1 MEQWKVLK
9 ELDKYSIS
17 NYGRIKNNKTG
28 KIKALG
34 IHNGYYFISFEDYKN
49 GKRLPIHQL
58 VAKYFIPNIDNLKCI
73 NHKDCM
79 NAMMVVNALKGSE
92 KAYELVAKM
101 IHESPEDS
109 PKQVQNNLFVLPDKV
124 ELDSIASILS
134 DDKHKIDYDDIAGM
148 KGE

>member
-1 MEQWKVLK
+1 MTK
-9 ELDKYSIS
+9 EK
-17 NYGRIKNNKTG
+17 
-28 KIKALG
+28 
-34 IHNGYYFISFEDYKN
+34 FEV
-49 GKRLPIHQL
+49 GEI
-58 VAKYFIPNIDNLKCI
+58 IIDNVGAVDSFSDSLKKI
-73 NHKDCM
+73 VNAKVNSEMLERMQGLDLLFGVKLDSIKDCM

-101 IHESPEDS
+101 VHEAPEDN

-134 DDKHKIDYDDIAGM
+134 DDKKQVDYDDIAGT

>member
-1 MEQWKVLK
+1 MKK
-9 ELDKYSIS
+9 EK
-17 NYGRIKNNKTG
+17 
-28 KIKALG
+28 
-34 IHNGYYFISFEDYKN
+34 FEV
-49 GKRLPIHQL
+49 GEI
-58 VAKYFIPNIDNLKCI
+58 IIDNAGAVDSFSDSLKKI
-73 NHKDCM
+73 VNAKVNDEMLERMQGLDLLFGVKLDSIKDCM

-134 DDKHKIDYDDIAGM
+134 DDKHKVDYEDIAGM

>member
-1 MEQWKVLK
+1 MKK
-9 ELDKYSIS
+9 EK
-17 NYGRIKNNKTG
+17 
-28 KIKALG
+28 
-34 IHNGYYFISFEDYKN
+34 FEV
-49 GKRLPIHQL
+49 GEI
-58 VAKYFIPNIDNLKCI
+58 IIDNAGAVDSFSDSLKKI
-73 NHKDCM
+73 VNAKVNDEMLERMQGLDLLFGVKLDSIKDCM

-134 DDKHKIDYDDIAGM
+134 DDKHQVDYEDIAGM
-148 KGE
+148 KGD

>member
-1 MEQWKVLK
+1 MKK
-9 ELDKYSIS
+9 EK
-17 NYGRIKNNKTG
+17 
-28 KIKALG
+28 
-34 IHNGYYFISFEDYKN
+34 FEV
-49 GKRLPIHQL
+49 GEI
-58 VAKYFIPNIDNLKCI
+58 IIDNAGAVDSFSDSLKKI
-73 NHKDCM
+73 VNAKVNDEMLERMQGLDLLFGVKLDSIKDCM

-134 DDKHKIDYDDIAGM
+134 DDKHKVDYEDIAGM
-148 KGE
+148 KDE

>member
-1 MEQWKVLK
+1 MKK
-9 ELDKYSIS
+9 EK
-17 NYGRIKNNKTG
+17 
-28 KIKALG
+28 
-34 IHNGYYFISFEDYKN
+34 FEV
-49 GKRLPIHQL
+49 GEI
-58 VAKYFIPNIDNLKCI
+58 IIDNAGAVDSFSDSLKKI
-73 NHKDCM
+73 VNAKVNDEMLERMQGLDLLFGVKLDSIKDCM

-134 DDKHKIDYDDIAGM
+134 DDKHKVDYEDIAGI

>member
-1 MEQWKVLK
+1 MTK
-9 ELDKYSIS
+9 DK
-17 NYGRIKNNKTG
+17 
-28 KIKALG
+28 
-34 IHNGYYFISFEDYKN
+34 FEV
-49 GKRLPIHQL
+49 GEI
-58 VAKYFIPNIDNLKCI
+58 IIDNVGAVDSFSDSLKKI
-73 NHKDCM
+73 VNAKVNSEMLERMQGLDLLFGVKLDSIKDCM

-101 IHESPEDS
+101 VHEAPEDTA

-134 DDKHKIDYDDIAGM
+134 DDKKQVDYDDIAGT